1 MSDFTRAAAGMST
14 DALADGDG
22 DDALALGDALVT
34 DADGLVVAGGVSSD
48 WHPASTPTTTT
59 SPTSVTAAGRLT
71 RPDGIPIV
79 RRSMRPFP
87 AAPRRPARKTLAK
100 PPDFATRVIHRWPL
114 PCSTLHPRLLPER

>member
-1 MSDFTRAAAGMST
+1 MST

-22 DDALALGDALVT
+22 DDELALGDALVT
-34 DADGLVVAGGVSSD
+34 DADGLVVAGGDSSD
-48 WHPASTPTTTT
+48 WHPASTPTTTA

-87 AAPRRPARKTLAK
+87 GRPSSTRTENASQTARFRHSSYPQVATPLFDAPP
-100 PPDFATRVIHRWPL
+100 W
-114 PCSTLHPRLLPER
+114 LLPKR